1 VRCYITDPKILA
13 IISLMV
19 VTAAIAGY
27 TWESNTASSTSQQAS
42 VTISPVIAIMS
53 YDTINFGTVPESTVG
68 PTSLTAK
75 NTLIVRSNMPVDV
88 YTRANDT
95 KMINTNPTVTDTITP
110 IQFTPHDGSATDYTT
125 KYQMAYE
132 NLLKPEQGSEKPA
145 TWDEILNIKVLS
157 YTNNGTY
164 VVTLY
169 HAAVPHGAAPPTRP

>member
-1 VRCYITDPKILA
+1 MKKILA
-13 IISLMV
+13 IILLV
-19 VTAAIAGY
+19 VAIIAIAGY
-27 TWESNTASSTSQQAS
+27 AGAADSVTQQAS
-42 VTISPVIAIMS
+42 VTVKPVIALS
-53 YDTINFGTVPESTVG
+53 GNATLDFGTVADSTVG

-110 IQFTPHDGSATDYTT
+110 IQFTPHDGSATDYTN